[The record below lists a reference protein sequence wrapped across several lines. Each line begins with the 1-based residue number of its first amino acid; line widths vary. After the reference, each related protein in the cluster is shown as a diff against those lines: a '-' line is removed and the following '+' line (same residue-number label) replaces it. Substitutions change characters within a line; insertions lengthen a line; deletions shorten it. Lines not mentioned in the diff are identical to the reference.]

1 MKTRLLPL
9 LLVNF
14 IGTIGFSLVL
24 PFLVFLVTDWGGNAF
39 VYGLAGATYS
49 SFQLVGAPIL
59 GRWSDRYG
67 RRNILLL
74 SQAGTLVSWLVFLVA
89 FALPR
94 VELLRFDSAA
104 SGGFVVTLPLLVLF
118 GARALDGLTGG
129 NVSVANAYVADLTSE
144 DERGESY
151 GRMAVS
157 SNLGFVLGPALAG
170 ALGATALGPL
180 LPVSAAALISLL
192 ATLVIAFRLPDVRP
206 CTLTA
211 YPERTTVRK
220 QFGQEQRDCFEIKE
234 AAPLTLASIRSRG
247 GLPALLTTYFLVML
261 AFNFYYVTFP
271 VFAVGEL
278 GWSITDTGIFFAVM
292 GLLMVAVQGPF
303 YRWVTRRVSERT
315 LVVTGS
321 FVLATSFWMFDSRTT
336 AVIYLALALM
346 ALGNGVMWPSVLSLL
361 SRAAGSSHQGA
372 VQGIA
377 GSLGAVASI
386 AGLVL
391 GGILFAT
398 LGSGVFWVS
407 AAVSLTVGLVAMAKQ
422 GI

>member
-1 MKTRLLPL
+1 M
-9 LLVNF
+9 
-14 IGTIGFSLVL
+14 
-24 PFLVFLVTDWGGNAF
+24 
-39 VYGLAGATYS
+39 
-49 SFQLVGAPIL
+49 
-59 GRWSDRYG
+59 
-67 RRNILLL
+67 
-74 SQAGTLVSWLVFLVA
+74 FLVA

-206 CTLTA
+206 CPLTA

-234 AAPLTLASIRSRG
+234 AAPLTLAWIRSRG
-247 GLPALLTTYFLVML
+247 GLPTLLTTYFLVML

-292 GLLMVAVQGPF
+292 GLLMVVVQGPF

-321 FVLATSFWMFDSRTT
+321 FVLATSFWMFDSRAT

-407 AAVSLTVGLVAMAKQ
+407 AAVSLTVGVVAMAKQ
-422 GI
+422 GV

>member
-157 SNLGFVLGPALAG
+157 SNLGFVLG
-170 ALGATALGPL
+170 
-180 LPVSAAALISLL
+180 
-192 ATLVIAFRLPDVRP
+192 RLWR
-206 CTLTA
+206 A
-211 YPERTTVRK
+211 
-220 QFGQEQRDCFEIKE
+220 
-234 AAPLTLASIRSRG
+234 
-247 GLPALLTTYFLVML
+247 
-261 AFNFYYVTFP
+261 
-271 VFAVGEL
+271 
-278 GWSITDTGIFFAVM
+278 
-292 GLLMVAVQGPF
+292 
-303 YRWVTRRVSERT
+303 
-315 LVVTGS
+315 
-321 FVLATSFWMFDSRTT
+321 
-336 AVIYLALALM
+336 
-346 ALGNGVMWPSVLSLL
+346 PSVPPRWARFSP
-361 SRAAGSSHQGA
+361 S
-372 VQGIA
+372 VQRR
-377 GSLGAVASI
+377 
-386 AGLVL
+386 
-391 GGILFAT
+391 
-398 LGSGVFWVS
+398 
-407 AAVSLTVGLVAMAKQ
+407 
-422 GI
+422 